1 MCYYLGGQEHSKGL
15 YEVLTEIDLNQ
26 SRIQWIQS
34 NNGNVPFGA
43 IQGGQTSNGEPLY
56 IGRVWH
62 NGEPCCGK
70 IQPSHQTLY
79 IPYGGKEYTYK
90 QGYEILVF
98 RNRYIN
104 QKKIYKTK
112 GQLISKGNFGH

>member
-1 MCYYLGGQEHSKGL
+1 M
-15 YEVLTEIDLNQ
+15 TEIDLSQ

-70 IQPSHQTLY
+70 IQPSHGTLY

-98 RNRYIN
+98 RNRYIYIFLN
-104 QKKIYKTK
+104 STRLKEILVSSILKKK
-112 GQLISKGNFGH
+112 SP

>member
-1 MCYYLGGQEHSKGL
+1 MS
-15 YEVLTEIDLNQ
+15 EIDLSQ

-90 QGYEILVF
+90 HGYEILVF
-98 RNRYIN
+98 RNRYLN
-104 QKKIYKTK
+104 QKICKIE
-112 GQLISKGNFGH
+112 GQLISKGNFGVFNSSKNQTWKFKFLP

>member
-1 MCYYLGGQEHSKGL
+1 MDQS
-15 YEVLTEIDLNQ
+15 Q

-70 IQPSHQTLY
+70 IQPSHQALY

-98 RNRYIN
+98 RNRFIFFLN
-104 QKKIYKTK
+104 STR
-112 GQLISKGNFGH
+112 LKGNLSVFNSSKKNLP